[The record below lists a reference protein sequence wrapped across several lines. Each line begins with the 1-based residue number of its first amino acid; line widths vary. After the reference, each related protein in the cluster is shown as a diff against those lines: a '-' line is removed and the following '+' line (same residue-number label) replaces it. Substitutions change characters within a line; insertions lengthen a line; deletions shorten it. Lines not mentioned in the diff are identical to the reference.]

1 MTASE
6 STALKTKVDDQHQR
20 FALEYF
26 SGEHA
31 GNAKRS
37 YWKVYPHVKESTAEV
52 QGHELINRPEVRAF
66 LEQLHEEARAGAL
79 EEMQQ
84 WIDLAPEAQFV
95 IMQTVRGVLR
105 SRLCYDAACEVM
117 SRAFGHPTSRVEHQV
132 RNESHI
138 ARALL
143 AISRRKH
150 LEAGGA

>member
-1 MTASE
+1 MVE
-6 STALKTKVDDQHQR
+6 SKQTALKAKLDDQHQR
-20 FALEYF
+20 FTLEYF

-37 YWKVYPHVKESTAEV
+37 YWKVFPHVKESTAEV
-52 QGHELINRPEVRAF
+52 QGHEVLHRPEVQSF
-66 LEQLHEEARAGAL
+66 LEALHREAREGAMERML
-79 EEMQQ
+79 P
-84 WIDLAPEAQFV
+84 WVDLAAEAQFV
-95 IMQTVRGVLR
+95 IMQTCRGVLR
-105 SRLCYDAACEVM
+105 SRLSYDAACEVM

-150 LEAGGA
+150 LEAGGG